1 MRVANVAGRAAIV
14 DGDLAFDLAEASGC
28 RFGPTPQDVFDH
40 WDEVREWASQI
51 DWPAGS
57 PSPGAALD
65 PALCGPPS
73 PTPRQVLAI
82 GVNYASHAAEA
93 NLDLPQA
100 PVVFTKFPSCLAGP
114 TSEIPLPSDNVDWEV
129 ELVAVIGRQGT
140 NIPAARAWDFVAGV
154 TVGQDISERV
164 VQTRPPVAQFS
175 LGKSFPAFG
184 TFGPTVVSVDELGDP
199 DDIELRCWL
208 NGELMQKSS
217 TSDLIFTVPELLAYL
232 SSIVTLYPGD
242 ILFTGTPSGVGG
254 SQDPPRYLR
263 PGDVLVSEI
272 PDVARMENR
281 CVANQGGV
289 R

>member
-1 MRVANVAGRAAIV
+1 
-14 DGDLAFDLAEASGC
+14 
-28 RFGPTPQDVFDH
+28 
-40 WDEVREWASQI
+40 
-51 DWPAGS
+51 
-57 PSPGAALD
+57 
-65 PALCGPPS
+65 
-73 PTPRQVLAI
+73 
-82 GVNYASHAAEA
+82 
-93 NLDLPQA
+93 
-100 PVVFTKFPSCLAGP
+100 
-114 TSEIPLPSDNVDWEV
+114 
-129 ELVAVIGRQGT
+129 
-140 NIPAARAWDFVAGV
+140 
-154 TVGQDISERV
+154 
-164 VQTRPPVAQFS
+164 VAQFS